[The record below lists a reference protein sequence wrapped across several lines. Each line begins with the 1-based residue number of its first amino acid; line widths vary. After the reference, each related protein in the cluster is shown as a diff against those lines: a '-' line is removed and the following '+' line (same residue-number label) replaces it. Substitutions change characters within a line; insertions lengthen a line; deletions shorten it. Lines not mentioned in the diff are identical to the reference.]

1 MMELPPDESVTV
13 AYHLPVMLQASVDA
27 LNIRPD
33 GVYVDCTFGG
43 GGHSR
48 EILSRLGPKGKLVA
62 FDRDAD
68 AAANLPDD
76 QRLIFVPHSFQFLY
90 RFLRYTNCIPA
101 DGILA
106 DLGISSHQIDEAER
120 GFAHRYDAELDMRM
134 DRGAALHAGTV
145 INQYTEAELVRI
157 FRNYG
162 EINNAGKLASRIA
175 DARKQHEIKS
185 TGALCDIL
193 STCTPA
199 QTKFKYFSQVFQAI
213 RMEVNGELR
222 ALEAMLEQSAHV
234 LQAGGRL
241 VVISYHSLEDR
252 MVKHFLATGN
262 MEGRRE
268 TDLYGNIIRP
278 FDPEQSRAIMPDDE
292 EINRNRRARSAKMRV
307 GIKR

>member
-1 MMELPPDESVTV
+1 MMELPPDEPATL
-13 AYHLPVMLQASVDA
+13 AYHLPVMLQESVDA
-27 LNIRPD
+27 LNIRPA

-48 EILSRLGPKGKLVA
+48 EILSRLGPEGKLIV

-68 AAANLPDD
+68 AAANLIDD
-76 QRLIFVPHSFQFLY
+76 PRLHFVPHSFAHLY
-90 RFLRYTNCIPA
+90 RFLRYIGCIPV

-106 DLGISSHQIDEAER
+106 DLGISSHQIDEATR
-120 GFAHRYDAELDMRM
+120 GFAHRYDAALDMRM
-134 DRGAALHAGTV
+134 DRGASLHAGTV

-193 STCTPA
+193 STCTSA
-199 QTKFKYFSQVFQAI
+199 HTRNKYFSQVFQAI
-213 RMEVNGELR
+213 RMEVNGELH
-222 ALEAMLEQSAHV
+222 ALEAMLEQSAEV
-234 LQAGGRL
+234 LKQEGRL

-262 MEGRRE
+262 MEGTRN
-268 TDLYGNIIRP
+268 TDVFGNISRP
-278 FDPEQSRAIMPDDE
+278 FDPAQNRAMMPADE
-292 EINRNRRARSAKMRV
+292 EINRNRRARSAKMRI

>member
-1 MMELPPDESVTV
+1 MEIHPDSSIHSG
-13 AYHLPVMLQASVDA
+13 YHLPVMLRESVDA

-33 GVYVDCTFGG
+33 GTYVDCTFGG

-48 EILSRLGPKGKLVA
+48 EILSRLGPAGRLVA

-76 QRLIFVPHSFQFLY
+76 ARLVFVPHSFRFLY
-90 RFLRYTNCIPA
+90 RFLRYTGHIPV

-120 GFAHRYDAELDMRM
+120 GFAHRYDADLDMRM
-134 DRGAALHAGTV
+134 DRGAVLHAGTV

-213 RMEVNGELR
+213 RMEVNGELH
-222 ALEAMLEQSAHV
+222 ALEALLEQSVEV
-234 LQAGGRL
+234 LSPGGRL
-241 VVISYHSLEDR
+241 VIISYHSLEDR
-252 MVKHFLATGN
+252 MVKHFLAAGN
-262 MEGRRE
+262 MEGTRV
-268 TDLYGNIIRP
+268 TDLYGNIQRP
-278 FDPEQSRAIMPDDE
+278 FDPLQNRAQMPEDA
-292 EINRNRRARSAKMRV
+292 EINRNRRARSARLRT

>member
-1 MMELPPDESVTV
+1 MELHPDTSIHSG
-13 AYHLPVMLQASVDA
+13 YHLPVMLRESVDA

-33 GVYVDCTFGG
+33 GTYVDCTFGG

-48 EILSRLGPKGKLVA
+48 EILSRLGPAGRLVA

-76 QRLIFVPHSFQFLY
+76 ARLVFVPHSFRFLY
-90 RFLRYTNCIPA
+90 RFLRYTGHIPV

-120 GFAHRYDAELDMRM
+120 GFAHRYDADLDMRM
-134 DRGAALHAGTV
+134 DRGAVLHAGTV

-213 RMEVNGELR
+213 RMEVNGELH
-222 ALEAMLEQSAHV
+222 ALEALLEQSVEV
-234 LQAGGRL
+234 LSPGGRL
-241 VVISYHSLEDR
+241 VIISYHSLEDR
-252 MVKHFLATGN
+252 MVKHFLAAGN
-262 MEGRRE
+262 MEGTRV
-268 TDLYGNIIRP
+268 TDLYGNIQRP
-278 FDPEQSRAIMPDDE
+278 FDPLQNRAQMPEDA
-292 EINRNRRARSAKMRV
+292 EINRNRRARSARLRT

>member
-1 MMELPPDESVTV
+1 MELHPDAPANSG
-13 AYHLPVMLQASVDA
+13 YHLPVMLQESVDA

-33 GVYVDCTFGG
+33 GTYVDCTFGG

-48 EILSRLGPKGKLVA
+48 EILSRLGPNGKLVA

-76 QRLIFVPHSFQFLY
+76 KRLIFVPHSFQFLY
-90 RFLRYTNCIPA
+90 RFLRYTQCIPV

-106 DLGISSHQIDEAER
+106 DLGISSHQIDEANR

-134 DRGAALHAGTV
+134 DRQATLHAGMV
-145 INQYTEAELVRI
+145 VNEYPEEALVRI

-162 EINNAGKLASRIA
+162 EISNAPKLAARIA
-175 DARKQHEIKS
+175 DARKQHEIRS

-222 ALEAMLEQSAHV
+222 ALEAMLEQSAEV
-234 LQAGGRL
+234 LQTGGRL

-262 MEGRRE
+262 MEGKRE

-278 FDPEQSRAIMPDDE
+278 FDPEQSRAIMPGDE